1 MTQAKEVKM
10 QMLGNYGERIVG
22 EVLRSIGYD
31 VVYSDDPY
39 DRNKD
44 MTVNGSTVEIKT
56 QVPFYS
62 EKAFSINAKQ
72 LRKCN
77 SVDYVVFVAVPSLNM
92 TSIGRGNSIDGN
104 IYTVDPQIAKW
115 RSRTTNDGRSM
126 YLMDINQPGVTLCH
140 KITNQKILN
149 SLTKLT
155 TSKA

>member
-1 MTQAKEVKM
+1 MTQAPEVKM

-22 EVLRSIGYD
+22 EVLRSIGFD

-62 EKAFSINAKQ
+62 EKAFSISAKQ

-77 SVDYVVFVAVPSLNM
+77 SVDYVVFVAVPSMSM

-104 IYTVDPQIAKW
+104 IYTVDPQVAKW
-115 RSRTTNDGRSM
+115 RSRTTNDGRLM

-149 SLTKLT
+149 SLTNLT
-155 TSKA
+155 VSKA

>member
-39 DRNKD
+39 DRKKD

-62 EKAFSINAKQ
+62 ERAFSVKGNQ
-72 LRKCN
+72 LQKCN
-77 SVDYVVFVAVPSLNM
+77 SVDYIVFVAVPSMNM
-92 TSIGRGNSIDGN
+92 TGIGRGNSIDGN
-104 IYTVDPQIAKW
+104 IYTVDPQVAKW
-115 RSRTTNDGRSM
+115 RRRTTNDGRLM

-155 TSKA
+155 VSKA

>member
-1 MTQAKEVKM
+1 MQAPEVKM

-39 DRNKD
+39 DSTKD

-62 EKAFSINAKQ
+62 ERAFSINAKQ
-72 LRKCN
+72 MRKCN
-77 SVDYVVFVAVPSLNM
+77 SVDYIVFVAVPSMSM

-115 RSRTTNDGRSM
+115 RSRTTSDGRSM

-155 TSKA
+155 VSKA